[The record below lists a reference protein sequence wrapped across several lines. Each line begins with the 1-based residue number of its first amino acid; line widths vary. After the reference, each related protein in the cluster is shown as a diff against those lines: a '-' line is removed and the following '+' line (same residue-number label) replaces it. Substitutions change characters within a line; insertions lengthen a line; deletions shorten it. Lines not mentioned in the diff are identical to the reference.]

1 MSNHQLNWTYR
12 QIARYPPSRLESQ
25 MPKEQKATA
34 KAITTAKVSSKVVD
48 LVSELVD
55 VRAEITRLTKLK
67 DEMTNSLNEIF
78 DQTNADTL
86 IHRNLE
92 VARRITKMREGTDE
106 KALAELFPEVW
117 QATRKATIFT
127 QINTLWKK
135 N

>member
-1 MSNHQLNWTYR
+1 MSKDN
-12 QIARYPPSRLESQ
+12 
-25 MPKEQKATA
+25 KATA
-34 KAITTAKVSSKVVD
+34 KAVTTAKVSAKVVD

-67 DEMTNSLNEIF
+67 DEMTATLNEIF
-78 DQTNADTL
+78 DESNADTL
-86 IHRNLE
+86 THRNLE

>member
-1 MSNHQLNWTYR
+1 
-12 QIARYPPSRLESQ
+12 

-34 KAITTAKVSSKVVD
+34 KQVTTAKVSAKVVD
-48 LVSELVD
+48 LVNELVD

-78 DQTNADTL
+78 DQSDADTL

-106 KALAELFPEVW
+106 KALETLFPEIW
-117 QATRKATIFT
+117 SQTRKVTIFT

-135 N
+135 Q